1 MRYFFLMQANF
12 FKKTLQLSK
21 DSLLEHH
28 KWVLDSFV
36 QTMESVGRRVTQLY
50 YRKPL
55 FLPELS
61 EEELEYKRS
70 TCRTIIKQLEE
81 AMARMDDVKQR
92 EDEVHAQV
100 RQAKLAEEELKRLQ
114 AEEELRRMKAMAD
127 QWHSDPLHAKLAML
141 KDIANVAPGLQVRPR
156 WQQKQKLLDTAQE
169 MALQMRANEE
179 KARMAQEQASLLE
192 TQNGLQDDDRGV
204 AMEDD
209 ADVRG
214 QETLDCASEEVDKL
228 DEQLVKLAADAARLA
243 DGDTGFDTRAHSP
256 ASPER
261 AGQHLPTWS
270 ASSEWEQ
277 GDVGTKGQILD
288 PFFHLIGTSQGPGAG
303 ARDDVRHRR
312 QLASTLPGRGDAD
325 PFLEGEA
332 LMQEPLIGTALR
344 RGLTLG
350 SIQAQAGP
358 LVPPG
363 QALPNLNEEQRKS
376 EAKVQEEK
384 S

>member
-1 MRYFFLMQANF
+1 
-12 FKKTLQLSK
+12 
-21 DSLLEHH
+21 
-28 KWVLDSFV
+28 
-36 QTMESVGRRVTQLY
+36 MESVGRRVTQLY

-61 EEELEYKRS
+61 EEELEYKRR

-92 EDEVHAQV
+92 EEEVHAQV
-100 RQAKLAEEELKRLQ
+100 RQAKLAEEESKRLQ

-141 KDIANVAPGLQVRPR
+141 KDIANVAPGLQVCPR

-169 MALQMRANEE
+169 MALQMRADEE
-179 KARMAQEQASLLE
+179 KARVAQEQASPLE
-192 TQNGLQDDDRGV
+192 TQNGMQDDDRGV
-204 AMEDD
+204 AKEDD

-214 QETLDCASEEVDKL
+214 QEALDCASEEVDKL
-228 DEQLVKLAADAARLA
+228 DEQLVELAAEAARLA
-243 DGDTGFDTRAHSP
+243 DGDTAFDTRALSP

-261 AGQHLPTWS
+261 AEQHLPTWS
-270 ASSEWEQ
+270 ASSEREQ
-277 GDVGTKGQILD
+277 GDVEKQGDGIMD
-288 PFFHLIGTSQGPGAG
+288 PFFQLIGTSQGPGAG
-303 ARDDVRHRR
+303 ARDDLRHRR
-312 QLASTLPGRGDAD
+312 QRASTLLAGRGDAD
-325 PFLEGEA
+325 PFLVEA

-358 LVPPG
+358 SVPPG
-363 QALPNLNEEQRKS
+363 QALPNLNEEQRNS